1 MLRKPLTT
9 LCLVVALAV
18 PVTNALALTREARVA
33 RSKVVTTETV
43 TGPVVKCHQWG
54 FLSVQL
60 KLIKT
65 VITNGSAKPEILLKV
80 AAVSWP
86 VWPTHTPRS
95 IYINTQALPLLQ
107 GETLSIGAKSVAKL
121 DQLETTQMVTISG
134 ASNLT
139 VSWVAS
145 LQAALLKAE
154 TPTAPAPA
162 HA

>member
-1 MLRKPLTT
+1 MLRKSVTT
-9 LCLVVALAV
+9 GCCVLALAV
-18 PVTNALALTREARVA
+18 PVTNALALTREARAA

-54 FLSVQL
+54 YLELQL

-65 VITNGSAKPEILLKV
+65 VISNGSGTPEVLLKI
-80 AAVSWP
+80 ASISWP
-86 VWPTHTPRS
+86 EFPNHTPRS

-121 DQLETTQMVTISG
+121 DKVETAQIVTISG

-154 TPTAPAPA
+154 TP
-162 HA
+162 

>member
-9 LCLVVALAV
+9 LCLVVALVV
-18 PVTNALALTREARVA
+18 PVTNALALTREARAA
-33 RSKVVTTETV
+33 RAKVVTTVTV

-54 FLSVQL
+54 FLEVKL

-65 VITNGSAKPEILLKV
+65 EITVGKAKPEVLLKIT
-80 AAVSWP
+80 AISWP
-86 VWPTHTPRS
+86 IWPTHTPRS

-121 DQLETTQMVTISG
+121 DQVETAQMVNISG
-134 ASNLT
+134 ASNLS

-145 LQAALLKAE
+145 LQAALLQAE
-154 TPTAPAPA
+154 KP
-162 HA
+162 